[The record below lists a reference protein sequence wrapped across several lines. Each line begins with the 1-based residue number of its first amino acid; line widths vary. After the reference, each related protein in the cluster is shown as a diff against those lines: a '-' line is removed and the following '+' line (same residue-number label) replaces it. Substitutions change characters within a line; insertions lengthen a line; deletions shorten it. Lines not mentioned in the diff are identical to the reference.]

1 MIALLE
7 FSTGNRPHSTALL
20 GCFQLLNLQIGS
32 FSPRK
37 SPLLPS
43 EGVFDYIKTLK
54 QIWRNFV
61 LMSPV
66 AAFLFS
72 AHFLGKETKEHWFP
86 EIETDYSSAFGHPA
100 LWARQP
106 GPLLPVLFGKSAGV
120 LLCYYSSSGSGFRV
134 STVNLESLQ
143 AL

>member
-1 MIALLE
+1 
-7 FSTGNRPHSTALL
+7 
-20 GCFQLLNLQIGS
+20 
-32 FSPRK
+32 
-37 SPLLPS
+37 
-43 EGVFDYIKTLK
+43 
-54 QIWRNFV
+54 
-61 LMSPV
+61 MSPV

-100 LWARQP
+100 LWARHP